1 MVVIKSVGEEPPP
14 VQKHADFRE
23 KFGECQ
29 CENCPRIFNEHTNE
43 ELDRCFDEM
52 FPIMKLVHEKHA
64 VEFYIPDKE
73 YSPEERDALA
83 HQIAYEVRNQSMA
96 QIRKVIAALK
106 AWQGGK

>member
-1 MVVIKSVGEEPPP
+1 MQTSEKSSVS
-14 VQKHADFRE
+14 VNA
-23 KFGECQ
+23 KFG
-29 CENCPRIFNEHTNE
+29 RTSSTNTQMKK
-43 ELDRCFDEM
+43 LDKCFDEM

-64 VEFYIPDKE
+64 VEFHIPDKE